1 MAKKPPRYN
10 PNKARFQPVA
20 PPRDLADI
28 AHEQIGFGADH
39 HAVLD
44 RLADAFFRLAKRMPM
59 TVRMQQ
65 VLGGVTDKAL
75 CLLENREYV
84 GQAQTEKPSVGAWEF
99 HPEPKNKP

>member
-10 PNKARFQPVA
+10 PNKDRFQPVT
-20 PPRDLADI
+20 PTRDLADI
-28 AHEQIGFGADH
+28 AHEQLGFDADH

-59 TVRMQQ
+59 SVRMQPI
-65 VLGGVTDKAL
+65 LGAVIDQAL
-75 CLLENREYV
+75 CLLEDREYV
-84 GQAQTEKPSVGAWEF
+84 DPVKADNPSVGVWEF